1 MENNNLVQMIEEM
14 RELTKKQIKDAYI
27 EGAKQGAITACSIL
41 YNTFIALNIPKENII
56 YDFIKDI
63 AKQNGCEDLPAA
75 ALKILTKP
83 AEDK

>member
-14 RELTKKQIKDAYI
+14 RELTRKQIKDAYI
-27 EGAKQGAITACSIL
+27 EGAKQGAITTCSIL

-56 YDFIKDI
+56 YDFLKDI
-63 AKQNGCEDLPAA
+63 AKQNGCEDLHAA
-75 ALKILTKP
+75 AFKILTKP